1 MWCLH
6 LLQHIWIFDLQLVT
20 KSYKYQETKQADKCA
35 VYLVIQVGNIT
46 LACEMYGINTL
57 FKIED
62 ILNRVNKNKHVN
74 IINCKPDLFKNQ
86 SAGRTGV
93 LSIIQL
99 AFIFL

>member
-46 LACEMYGINTL
+46 LACENVWYQYT
-57 FKIED
+57 F
-62 ILNRVNKNKHVN
+62 
-74 IINCKPDLFKNQ
+74 
-86 SAGRTGV
+86 
-93 LSIIQL
+93 
-99 AFIFL
+99 